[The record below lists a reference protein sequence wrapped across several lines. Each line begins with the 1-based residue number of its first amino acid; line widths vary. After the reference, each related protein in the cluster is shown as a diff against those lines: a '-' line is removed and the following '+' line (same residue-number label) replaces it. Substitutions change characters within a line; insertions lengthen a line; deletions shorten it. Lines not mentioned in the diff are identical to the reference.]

1 MHRDCLPRYQHEHAF
16 GQERKRAGERRTHIV
31 ILLTATMMVGEIAGG
46 LVFHSMALLADG
58 LHMASH
64 AVALL
69 ITALAYRYARRRAYD
84 ASFSFGTGKVNA
96 LGGYTGAIL
105 LAVFAVFM
113 AWESLHRFFEPLTI
127 AFDQAI
133 LVAVLGLV
141 VNIVSALILGV
152 HDHAHEDAEGH
163 HDHHQDHNL
172 RAAYFHVLADAVT
185 SLAAIF
191 ALLAGKYFGLDWM
204 DPAMGIVGSLLVAR
218 WSVGLLR
225 QSGRVLLD
233 RQVATSQREAVRRAL
248 EEGTTD
254 RVADLHVWSIGP
266 GIHAAE
272 VAIVT
277 DDPRSPDFYKQKLP
291 DELHILHATVEVW
304 PCEH

>member
-16 GQERKRAGERRTHIV
+16 GQDRRRAGERRTQIV
-31 ILLTATMMVGEIAGG
+31 ILLTATMMVAEIASG
-46 LVFHSMALLADG
+46 VIFHSMALLADG

-69 ITALAYRYARRRAYD
+69 ITAIAYRYARKRAHD
-84 ASFSFGTGKVNA
+84 PSFSFGTGKVNA
-96 LGGYTGAIL
+96 LGGYTGAVL
-105 LAVFAVFM
+105 LAVFALFM
-113 AWESLHRFFEPLTI
+113 AWESFHRFFEPLNI
-127 AFDQAI
+127 AFNQAI

-152 HDHAHEDAEGH
+152 HDHAHEDAHGH
-163 HDHHQDHNL
+163 HDHHDDHNL
-172 RAAYFHVLADAVT
+172 KSAYLHVLADAVT

-191 ALLAGKYFGLDWM
+191 ALLAGKFFGLNWM
-204 DPAMGIVGSLLVAR
+204 DPAMGIVGSILVAR

-225 QSGRVLLD
+225 QSGGVLLD
-233 RQVATSQREAVRRAL
+233 RQVTEGQQDSIRQAL
-248 EEGTTD
+248 EKDTTD
-254 RVADLHVWSIGP
+254 KVADLHVWSIGP

-272 VAIVT
+272 IAIVT
-277 DDPRSPDFYKQKLP
+277 DAPQAPDYYKAKLP
-291 DELHILHATVEVW
+291 ADLHILHATVEVW